1 MKIKQSRK
9 KKLDGRM
16 PFHTQINFRI
26 MTGVKVRPD
35 KHRLNDDLGLVN
47 ELAAKEPNLVRAF

>member
-1 MKIKQSRK
+1 
-9 KKLDGRM
+9 M